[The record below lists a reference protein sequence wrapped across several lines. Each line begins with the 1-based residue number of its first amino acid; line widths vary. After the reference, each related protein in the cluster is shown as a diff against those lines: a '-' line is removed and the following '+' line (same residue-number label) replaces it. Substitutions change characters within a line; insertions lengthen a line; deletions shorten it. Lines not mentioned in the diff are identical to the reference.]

1 MLNKIR
7 TTFKCM
13 TLHARSINADG
24 VYHGVIYCVFI
35 PAAPGGTW
43 LHENTPE
50 STCTDQKH
58 WRETHGRHSG
68 ERDGEEV
75 TPFTA
80 FPFSSFKA
88 GAWSC
93 SYFNLLTLEPFS
105 LCTIFPLSLSLALS
119 LIYSNANS
127 EPKLWEPRHNQCS
140 YFCMHLNPSHVA
152 CML

>member
-1 MLNKIR
+1 MHVAS
-7 TTFKCM
+7 
-13 TLHARSINADG
+13 TLMACITVSYIVCLSLQLQEARD
-24 VYHGVIYCVFI
+24 C
-35 PAAPGGTW
+35 TK
-43 LHENTPE
+43 NTPE

-58 WRETHGRHSG
+58 WRETHSRHSG

-75 TPFTA
+75 TLFTA

-105 LCTIFPLSLSLALS
+105 LCTIFPLSLCLSPFLALS